1 MQRRRL
7 GSRGRRRLSGVTLAL
22 ATAAA
27 SAAWLGHAGE
37 VQAAVRGKQ
46 GIEIEGPMDRRG
58 FFVGAGIGFGG
69 TFFWY
74 DDFVPA
80 TRIDLVLGGGV
91 TERFTLG
98 ADLHVTPYL
107 ARDVGVAFGGDVEA
121 RGYMWRG
128 LYLGGGL
135 GLSGVP
141 KRSIESQP
149 EERGITVGLGGKVD
163 FGYEFFLNST
173 AALGVGLTYDARF
186 VPGSRFPRQTALI
199 GVRFAWY

>member
-1 MQRRRL
+1 M
-7 GSRGRRRLSGVTLAL
+7 RGIAL
-22 ATAAA
+22 TVAMAAA
-27 SAAWLGHAGE
+27 SAVWLGHAQE
-37 VQAAVRGKQ
+37 AEAAVRGKQ
-46 GIEIEGPMDRRG
+46 GIEIEGAQDRRG
-58 FFVGAGIGFGG
+58 FFVGTGLGFGG

-107 ARDVGVAFGGDVEA
+107 ARDVGVAFGGDIEA

-141 KRSIESQP
+141 KRSIESETASEQ
-149 EERGITVGLGGKVD
+149 RGITVGLGGKVD
-163 FGYEFFLNST
+163 FGYEFFLNAS

-199 GVRFAWY
+199 GVRFSWY